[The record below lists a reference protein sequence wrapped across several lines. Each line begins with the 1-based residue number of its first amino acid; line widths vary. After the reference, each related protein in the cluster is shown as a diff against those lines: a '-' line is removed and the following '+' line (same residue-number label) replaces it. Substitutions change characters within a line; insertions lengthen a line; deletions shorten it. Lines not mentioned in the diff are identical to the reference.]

1 MAIASG
7 ANVKAVQR
15 MLGHKSATMTLD
27 VYGHL
32 FGDDLD
38 SVAERL
44 NASAANRVQN
54 VYGTAEVI
62 DLAERSTAGN
72 PL

>member
-1 MAIASG
+1 
-7 ANVKAVQR
+7 

-62 DLAERSTAGN
+62 DLAERSTAGS